1 MGHNDINNDYFIRK
15 NVAQIIN
22 KLILKIYEK

>member
-15 NVAQIIN
+15 NGAQIIN

>member
-15 NVAQIIN
+15 NGAQIN
-22 KLILKIYEK
+22 KLILKFYEE